1 MKVYEKPR
9 ITIEQFTL
17 SQHVADCGWELQAGN
32 EDSCYADPDPEW
44 NIEVPDGTKMFLGS
58 SCNFIP
64 ESYCYTDADGAF
76 GLFRS

>member
-32 EDSCYADPDPEW
+32 EDSCIANPDPEW
-44 NIEVPDGTKMFLGS
+44 NLGVPDGTKMIRNGTLECRTEQKCF
-58 SCNFIP
+58 
-64 ESYCYTDADGAF
+64 
-76 GLFRS
+76 